1 MYAFVERV
9 LRRRLAGVQALLGE
23 LHQLEDPPIELTLLR
38 NCFALPK
45 FYFALRTVDTS
56 RHPAVLEEFD
66 SSIKEAVEGILGAP
80 LPPLQYDQATLPIPM
95 GGLGLRRAKQHGSA
109 AYLAS
114 VGDAATMV
122 QEIRLQLQAQGEVQ
136 GEENREGGE
145 GGLASALAELNF
157 FLEEPLLKEEAGLCH
172 VSEGSLWTHR
182 QGGSTE
188 ASKCS
193 SF

>member
-1 MYAFVERV
+1 MFLEVRDQFPENARVVEAAYGHNSN
-9 LRRRLAGVQALLGE
+9 LNFGDGTILSTTGTHQGCPLA
-23 LHQLEDPPIELTLLR
+23 PLLR

-45 FYFALRTVDTS
+45 FYFALHTVDTS

-80 LPPLQYDQATLPIPM
+80 LPRLQYDQATLPIPM

-122 QEIRLQLQAQGEVQ
+122 QEIRLQLLVRFP
-136 GEENREGGE
+136 NP
-145 GGLASALAELNF
+145 LA
-157 FLEEPLLKEEAGLCH
+157 
-172 VSEGSLWTHR
+172 VGSWGT
-182 QGGSTE
+182 
-188 ASKCS
+188 
-193 SF
+193 